1 MFLPT
6 YAIDP
11 LHLIAD
17 NQIAD
22 DRQNN
27 IGSNLWKE
35 QSDFTEWLDSKESD
49 FVVFI
54 NFGSIAVLTPQ
65 KMLEFAWQQTNCW
78 FACNK
83 WGIGV
88 EINGDVKRDQVGK
101 LVRESMEGERGNEMK
116 KKAMEWKTKAYE
128 AASPSGSS
136 CRNFENLLADILLV
150 QKTEIHLR
158 KVS

>member
-1 MFLPT
+1 MDALTTMFLPT

-49 FVVFI
+49 FVVYI

-65 KMLEFAWQQTNCW
+65 KMLEFAWVLAN
-78 FACNK
+78 
-83 WGIGV
+83 
-88 EINGDVKRDQVGK
+88 
-101 LVRESMEGERGNEMK
+101 S
-116 KKAMEWKTKAYE
+116 
-128 AASPSGSS
+128 
-136 CRNFENLLADILLV
+136 ENAL
-150 QKTEIHLR
+150 
-158 KVS
+158 